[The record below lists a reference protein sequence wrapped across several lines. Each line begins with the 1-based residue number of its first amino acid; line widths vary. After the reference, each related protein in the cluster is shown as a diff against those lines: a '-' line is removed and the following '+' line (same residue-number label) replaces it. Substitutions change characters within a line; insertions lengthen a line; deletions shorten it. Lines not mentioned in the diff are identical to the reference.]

1 MTKFHQEPK
10 KTWNNLKL
18 IPCEYNLYST
28 VNMLSH
34 KTYNIISR
42 LDTPAISVILLIEPL
57 YNCANE
63 IDLNYGNN
71 LIIPIH
77 TFLIKSAFIISALG
91 VLTFCF
97 QMFSKYV
104 NKSGRV

>member
-1 MTKFHQEPK
+1 
-10 KTWNNLKL
+10 
-18 IPCEYNLYST
+18 
-28 VNMLSH
+28 MLSH
-34 KTYNIISR
+34 KTYNIICR
-42 LDTPAISVILLIEPL
+42 LETPTISVILLIEPF

-63 IDLNYGNN
+63 IDLYYGNH

-97 QMFSKYV
+97 EMFSKYV

>member
-1 MTKFHQEPK
+1 
-10 KTWNNLKL
+10 
-18 IPCEYNLYST
+18 
-28 VNMLSH
+28 MLSH

-42 LDTPAISVILLIEPL
+42 LDTRAISVILLIEPL

-63 IDLNYGNN
+63 IDLNYGPNH